1 MADNRLVIVEKAI
14 DKLEKVKYAI
24 RIKQFGLNLN
34 NELIWFKVSLHKNIE
49 GIYGLEL
56 KKHIYLLLPVL
67 NLWWTFM

>member
-34 NELIWFKVSLHKNIE
+34 NELI
-49 GIYGLEL
+49 
-56 KKHIYLLLPVL
+56 
-67 NLWWTFM
+67 